1 MSGSPSNAFITQG
14 QTKASSRAGSD
25 AFNTLGNTM
34 ERKRQSVPA
43 SLPTLDLI
51 SRKTDDNRGKLDKLG
66 GSSSKGHPLTSK
78 SNVKVTLQNKK
89 LAEQLQ
95 PTAAGT

>member
-1 MSGSPSNAFITQG
+1 
-14 QTKASSRAGSD
+14 
-25 AFNTLGNTM
+25 
-34 ERKRQSVPA
+34 
-43 SLPTLDLI
+43 
-51 SRKTDDNRGKLDKLG
+51 LDKLG